1 MNTIISDFL
10 TRLDQ
15 TGQTFIQN
23 IYEALAQELGQ
34 VFRAILMLYVVWWG
48 YEILRGRSTALPLEM
63 AERLARV
70 VFVYAVATQWSVFSQ
85 LIGQAATQLPENLG
99 NLIVRTVGGAS
110 GSGSGSSGRSA
121 VLNAFNTLYD
131 AGVRLVGSVYTGT
144 FYDIFGALLAAIILV
159 AVMLFLGLAL
169 GILVAS
175 KLLLFITLALAPL
188 FIILAVFGV
197 TFRFTLGY
205 LNLVLSLMISVVLLY
220 AFMGFYIEIVNV
232 VIGFTGSPQSG
243 IAQKIAQVIPFI
255 FVCICGFYV
264 VYQIPSMAFAITGAA
279 ADPQATTRA
288 SLWQSRRLMGI
299 GRRASMT
306 GGRLAGRGAIGAGRY
321 VANRFVASSSNP
333 PPASSAAADAM
344 RRALAR
350 NGRMASPP
358 GKGG

>member
-23 IYEALAQELGQ
+23 IYQALAQELGAIL
-34 VFRAILMLYVVWWG
+34 RALLMLYVVWWG
-48 YEILRGRSTALPLEM
+48 YEILRGRATALPLEM

-70 VFVYAVATQWSVFSQ
+70 FFIYAVATQWSVFSA
-85 LIGQAATQLPENLG
+85 LIGESATRLPENLG
-99 NLIVRTVGGAS
+99 NLIVRTVGGSA
-110 GSGSGSSGRSA
+110 GSGGRSA
-121 VLNAFNTLYD
+121 VLNAFNALYD

-188 FIILAVFGV
+188 FIILALFGV

-279 ADPQATTRA
+279 ADPQAAARA
-288 SLWQSRRLMGI
+288 SLWQSRRLIGM
-299 GRRASMT
+299 GRRGATTTGRM
-306 GGRLAGRGAIGAGRY
+306 GGRGLLSAGRW
-321 VANRFVASSSNP
+321 VQTRFAAP
-333 PPASSAAADAM
+333 TTPADGPQNAAAADAM

-350 NGRMASPP
+350 NGSITPP
-358 GKGG
+358 PRSGA

>member
-70 VFVYAVATQWSVFSQ
+70 VFIYAVATQWSVFSQ

-99 NLIVRTVGGAS
+99 NLVVRTVGGSS
-110 GSGSGSSGRSA
+110 GSGGRSA
-121 VLNAFNTLYD
+121 VLNAFNALYD

-232 VIGFTGSPQSG
+232 VIGFTGSPESG

-288 SLWQSRRLMGI
+288 SLWQSRRLLGL
-299 GRRASMT
+299 GRRGAVTSGRVVGR
-306 GGRLAGRGAIGAGRY
+306 GGMAAGRF
-321 VANRFVASSSNP
+321 VANRIVSSQTNP
-333 PPASSAAADAM
+333 SPASTAAADAM

-350 NGRMASPP
+350 NGSIVTPAPP
-358 GKGG
+358 RPGA